1 MIPSLLS
8 RLSDNHP
15 FEHEDDYYCEER
27 PEDTLLKELMMLLTS
42 RSRTPDIETVQY
54 VNASILNYGIDESFS
69 RVHEVNTRKSTIEK
83 RLMNTIDRFEPRLT
97 GISVASHTGNNQNI
111 IFTLQG
117 YYDQSPVLFELEWDD
132 CNGRFYL
139 HE

>member
-15 FEHEDDYYCEER
+15 CELEDNYHCEEK
-27 PEDTLLKELMMLLTS
+27 PEETLLKELMMLLMS
-42 RSRTPDIETVQY
+42 RTRTPDIEAIQY

-69 RVHEVNTRKSTIEK
+69 GVREVNTRKSTIEK
-83 RLMNTIDRFEPRLT
+83 RLMSALARFEPRLT
-97 GISVASHTGNNQNI
+97 KISVASHTANSQNI
-111 IFTLQG
+111 IFSLQG
-117 YYDQSPVLFELEWDD
+117 YYAQSPVLFELEWDD

>member
-15 FEHEDDYYCEER
+15 CELEDNYHCEEK
-27 PEDTLLKELMMLLTS
+27 PEETLLKELMMMLMS
-42 RSRTPDIETVQY
+42 RTRTPDIEDIQY
-54 VNASILNYGIDESFS
+54 VNASVLNYGIDESFS
-69 RVHEVNTRKSTIEK
+69 RVREVNKRKSTIEK
-83 RLMNTIDRFEPRLT
+83 RLMNAIARFEPRLT
-97 GISVASHTGNNQNI
+97 DMSVASHTGKNQNI

-117 YYDQSPVLFELEWDD
+117 YYAQYPVLFELEWDD

>member
-15 FEHEDDYYCEER
+15 CELEDNYHCEEK
-27 PEDTLLKELMMLLTS
+27 PEETLLKELMMLLMS
-42 RSRTPDIETVQY
+42 RTRTPDIEAIEY

-69 RVHEVNTRKSTIEK
+69 RVREVNTRKSTIEK
-83 RLMNTIDRFEPRLT
+83 RLMSALARFEPRLT
-97 GISVASHTGNNQNI
+97 NISVTSHTADSQNI

-117 YYDQSPVLFELEWDD
+117 YYAQSPVLFELEWDD